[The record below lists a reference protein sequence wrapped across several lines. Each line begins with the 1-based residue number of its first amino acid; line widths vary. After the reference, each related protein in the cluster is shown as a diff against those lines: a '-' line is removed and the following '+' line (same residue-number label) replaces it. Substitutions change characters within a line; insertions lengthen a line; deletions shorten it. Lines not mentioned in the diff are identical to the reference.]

1 MSNSRDNDDYMLYRI
16 ARDYYCLDM
25 AQKEIAKR
33 ESISRPHVSRL
44 LKKARECGIVTIEV
58 KKPNSLT
65 SVQLAEKLKELT
77 SLEIVEVAT
86 CNQFQYTN
94 PTELSKVISDFAATN
109 LIKYLY
115 GSKYI
120 GVGIGKTLYL
130 TVKKMMPVDLKGA
143 NIIPLIGVAKKCHS
157 SMQCNLL
164 VSLLSDVTKSTGYFT
179 NLPIVVDDSEQENEL
194 FLSRY
199 RELQNEWEKI
209 EVAIV
214 GLGSPYKSTKK
225 EFILNEA
232 TDAYKQ
238 VIVKSK
244 NVGDLLTSY
253 FRRDGSEIE
262 VRNSYRRVAIS
273 IQQLSKV
280 PNVICLAGGKD
291 KLLGILTAIENKYI
305 NGLIT
310 DSYTASELIE
320 ILTKKKENSQN
331 V

>member
-1 MSNSRDNDDYMLYRI
+1 MSYSRDNDDYILYRI
-16 ARDYYCLDM
+16 ARDYYCFDL

-33 ESISRPHVSRL
+33 ENISRPHVSRL
-44 LKKARECGIVTIEV
+44 LKKAKERGIVTIDV
-58 KKPNSLT
+58 QKPNSL
-65 SVQLAEKLKELT
+65 SSLQLAEKLKELT
-77 SLEIVEVAT
+77 GLEIVEVAS

-94 PTELSKVISDFAATN
+94 SIELSKVISDFAATS
-109 LIKYLY
+109 LVKYLY
-115 GSKYI
+115 GCKYI

-130 TVKKMMPVDLKGA
+130 TVKKMMPLDLKGA
-143 NIIPLIGVAKKCHS
+143 NIVPLIGVAKKCQS

-164 VSLLSDVTKSTGYFT
+164 VSLLADVTKSTGYFT
-179 NLPIVVDDSEQENEL
+179 NLPIVVDESELDNEL
-194 FLSRY
+194 FLTRY
-199 RELQNEWEKI
+199 RELQNEWEKV

-214 GLGSPYKSTKK
+214 GLGSPYKSIKK

-238 VIVKSK
+238 IIAKSK
-244 NVGDLLTSY
+244 NVGDLLVSY
-253 FRRDGSEIE
+253 FRRDGSEVV
-262 VRNSYRRVAIS
+262 VRSSYRKVSIS
-273 IQQLSKV
+273 ISQLSKI

-310 DSYTASELIE
+310 DNYTASELIE
-320 ILTKKKENSQN
+320 IFTKKKENNQN